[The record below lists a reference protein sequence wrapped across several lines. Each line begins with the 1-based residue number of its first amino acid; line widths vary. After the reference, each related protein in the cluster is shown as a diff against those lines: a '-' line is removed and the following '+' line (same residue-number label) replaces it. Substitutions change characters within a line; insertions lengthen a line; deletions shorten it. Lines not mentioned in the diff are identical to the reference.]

1 MAFPDF
7 VTFHDGGGG
16 VQPSIIDPHGI
27 QLEDWADKLRGYLD
41 YADDHS
47 AVYRAIWPITQI
59 EGKTLLLSIH
69 DAATR
74 GIVRSALDAGESVE
88 AIFRMH
94 GIDY

>member
-1 MAFPDF
+1 MNDTHDLDHYRTIAATAFTD
-7 VTFHDGGGG
+7 
-16 VQPSIIDPHGI
+16 S
-27 QLEDWADKLRGYLD
+27 ERA
-41 YADDHS
+41 

-69 DAATR
+69 DTATR

>member
-1 MAFPDF
+1 MWHGGRDF
-7 VTFHDGGGG
+7 GHFQGAPLDILG
-16 VQPSIIDPHGI
+16 
-27 QLEDWADKLRGYLD
+27 DKLRGYLD
-41 YADDHS
+41 YADDHA

-69 DAATR
+69 DTATR

-88 AIFRMH
+88 AIFRRH